1 MDSPTGTDEQMN
13 NPLSANTAQVKN
25 DDEGSEF
32 SITDILAQ
40 IMARKWL
47 VILATL
53 AGVLIG
59 TFLGQMPADQY
70 RSGALVNIERRSQGL
85 ELPEILVGQAFS
97 TGNNGQIVTEAHI
110 IRSSFILRPV
120 VDRLNLDWQI
130 APKQFP
136 VIGHAAVR
144 RSWPQIP
151 EWVLPAYTRYG
162 DRAALD
168 LLEVDDPLIN
178 RRVRLVV
185 TGEGTFEATLSGQ
198 DETVTGRVGETVQ
211 VAPGFRF
218 RLSELDAG
226 VGRVYSV
233 WRSSETSAIS
243 RVRSSLRVRERD
255 RRSGIVDFVVT
266 SGDPSRTQDVANAV
280 VQSYQTQNLNRRSAE
295 IDQSIG
301 FIEEQLPQ
309 VQRQTAEA
317 AKALS
322 VFRQDAQAAELT
334 VGSQELLNRIIGIEG
349 QLEEVRYE
357 ETQLSR
363 RLTPNHPDYRE
374 LLERKARL
382 EARLEEMRTEAA
394 DLPPLEQKLLT
405 LTQELERLVE
415 IERQLA
421 SRAEQLNIIR
431 ASTVSNIHILETA
444 ERGSLIGPDRKA
456 PIMVGGVLGFVI
468 GALGVLGLNFM
479 RRGIDDTRAV
489 EDLGLSLF
497 ATINRVQGLRSG
509 GESTD
514 LYPLARTNPSDIVVE
529 ALRGLRTGL
538 QFSLATASSRSLMIT
553 SPSPSVGK
561 SFISLNLAI
570 VSAQA
575 GSRVLLIDA
584 DMRKGKLRR
593 QFNLPR
599 KHKGLSDFL
608 ADGASLEDV
617 LVSDE
622 RTGVNFIPTGS
633 YPPNPADLLTSPT
646 FRALMEDAP
655 KHFDLVIVDCPP
667 VLAVTDPGIVGQ
679 MTGMSLLVIKH
690 LETTTAEVL
699 STQKIL
705 TNSGVVLS
713 GAIVNQFDASAS
725 RYGHYGHKYGYYGGY
740 KYHYN

>member
-1 MDSPTGTDEQMN
+1 MDSSTGTDEQMN

-444 ERGSLIGPDRKA
+444 ERGSLIGPDRNA

-497 ATINRVQGLRSG
+497 ATINRVQGLRSR

-705 TNSGVVLS
+705 TNSGVALS
-713 GAIVNQFDASAS
+713 GAIINQFDASAS

>member
-1 MDSPTGTDEQMN
+1 MDSSTGTDEQMN

-444 ERGSLIGPDRKA
+444 ERGSLIGPDRNA

-705 TNSGVVLS
+705 TNSGVALS
-713 GAIVNQFDASAS
+713 GAIINQFDASAS
-725 RYGHYGHKYGYYGGY
+725 RYGHYGHYGGY

>member
-444 ERGSLIGPDRKA
+444 ERGSLIGPDRNA

-705 TNSGVVLS
+705 TNSGVALS
-713 GAIVNQFDASAS
+713 GAIINQFDASAS

>member
-622 RTGVNFIPTGS
+622 KTGVNFIPTGS

-713 GAIVNQFDASAS
+713 GAIINQFDASAS